1 MTEML
6 AQQLVAGGAAVAAA
20 VFGLF
25 VYLTGRRDSK
35 KAQDKRA
42 KKKLEEIKRDVEDI
56 DRIVRT
62 SSDADIDKR
71 LRDGGWLRK

>member
-6 AQQLVAGGAAVAAA
+6 IQQLAAGGAALAAA
-20 VFGLF
+20 VFGLL

-62 SSDADIDKR
+62 TSDADIDKR

>member
-6 AQQLVAGGAAVAAA
+6 IQQLAAGGAALAAA
-20 VFGLF
+20 VFGFL

-42 KKKLEEIKRDVEDI
+42 KEKLEEIKRHAQDI
-56 DRIVRT
+56 DRNVRT
-62 SSDADIDKR
+62 MSDADIDKR
-71 LRDGGWLRK
+71 LRDGGWFRQ

>member
-6 AQQLVAGGAAVAAA
+6 VQQIAAGGAALAAA
-20 VFGLF
+20 VFGLL
-25 VYLTGRRDSK
+25 VYLTGRQDSK

-42 KKKLEEIKRDVEDI
+42 KEKLEEIKRDVEDI

-71 LRDGGWLRK
+71 LRDGGWFRQ

>member
-1 MTEML
+1 MTEL
-6 AQQLVAGGAAVAAA
+6 VQQLAAGGAALGAAL
-20 VFGLF
+20 FGLLIYI
-25 VYLTGRRDSK
+25 VGRKDAK
-35 KAQDKRA
+35 KASDKRA
-42 KKKLEEIKRDVEDI
+42 EKKLEEIKRDVEDI

>member
-1 MTEML
+1 METML
-6 AQQLVAGGAAVAAA
+6 IQQIAAGGAAVAAA
-20 VFGLF
+20 AFGLF

-42 KKKLEEIKRDVEDI
+42 KEKLEEIKRHAKDI
-56 DRIVRT
+56 DRSVRT

-71 LRDGGWLRK
+71 LRDGGWFRQ